1 MGAIIVLLTAA
12 VIILVCIL
20 IIYKRQIRDICRQLS
35 FLKEHESNLMITKQI
50 NGGDIRELAD
60 CLNEMIERQRKE
72 RRKYLKKEQEI
83 SDIYTNLSHDIRTP
97 LTSLNGYFE
106 LLRDSEKL
114 EDRQR
119 YLSVI
124 EERIDSLKEMLEEL
138 FTYTRLKN
146 ETYNLELK
154 ELYFERILKETIF
167 SYYDEWEKRG
177 IEPDIQIEE
186 TSMKMLGNEQG
197 LKRVVRNIIK
207 NGLDHGQSQICIAL
221 RRDGQ
226 EAVCLFRNKTERP
239 GDINPDR
246 VFERFY
252 KADQA
257 RSKSSAGLG
266 LSIAKEFTTRM
277 NGQIK
282 AFLDAGW
289 FAIEIR
295 FPLLG

>member
-1 MGAIIVLLTAA
+1 M
-12 VIILVCIL
+12 
-20 IIYKRQIRDICRQLS
+20 
-35 FLKEHESNLMITKQI
+35 
-50 NGGDIRELAD
+50 
-60 CLNEMIERQRKE
+60 
-72 RRKYLKKEQEI
+72 
-83 SDIYTNLSHDIRTP
+83 
-97 LTSLNGYFE
+97 
-106 LLRDSEKL
+106 RDSEKL

-207 NGLDHGQSQICIAL
+207 NELDHGQSQICIAL

-282 AFLDAGW
+282 AFLDDGW

>member
-1 MGAIIVLLTAA
+1 MEAIIVLLTAA

-282 AFLDAGW
+282 AFLDDGW

>member
-226 EAVCLFRNKTERP
+226 EAFCLFRNKTERP

-282 AFLDAGW
+282 AFLDDGW